1 MSFLAYLQIFSSYWS
16 STLQFFFPGIIT
28 YKQFAFIL
36 AIISA
41 AAILK
46 TIINNKLKIARK
58 SLAVIIIIGTI
69 VILYSITPFFYSLS
83 TNTNYDSFF
92 LALVGQLA
100 PGIITATL
108 LSNNYLVQEKIK
120 ALTPIVSIVFTFITF
135 VGALFPTSSTSG
147 GYVDNENGLNYQLIS
162 YIAAYS
168 SALIEYYLLVKD
180 NIIQIKIFK
189 SRKAV
194 ILLYFII
201 FIDLF
206 IILMAGGRGGFLAYF
221 LFIILTIFIYLFTKK
236 IRYIQ
241 LGKFFLGGVVAS
253 GVLVFVINRINFF
266 NMNSGISRI
275 LGFLSGEGDPARAS
289 LRDEAISIFLNKPIV
304 GHGLGSVFYELGI
317 YSHNFFTD
325 SLVEMGII
333 GTFLISLVILKALIK
348 CKKMIKI
355 DYTNCIW
362 LYIFLCGFIMSM
374 FSGYYL
380 NQFPLWW
387 SVVFM
392 LSFRPKKA
400 SEVTADIELG
410 K

>member
-206 IILMAGGRGGFLAYF
+206 IILMTGGRDGFSAYF
-221 LFIILTIFIYLFTKK
+221 LLITLTIFIYLFTKK
-236 IRYIQ
+236 ISYIQ
-241 LGKFFLGGVVAS
+241 L
-253 GVLVFVINRINFF
+253 
-266 NMNSGISRI
+266 
-275 LGFLSGEGDPARAS
+275 
-289 LRDEAISIFLNKPIV
+289 
-304 GHGLGSVFYELGI
+304 
-317 YSHNFFTD
+317 
-325 SLVEMGII
+325 
-333 GTFLISLVILKALIK
+333 
-348 CKKMIKI
+348 
-355 DYTNCIW
+355 
-362 LYIFLCGFIMSM
+362 
-374 FSGYYL
+374 
-380 NQFPLWW
+380 
-387 SVVFM
+387 
-392 LSFRPKKA
+392 
-400 SEVTADIELG
+400 
-410 K
+410 